1 MPIIFPEGENINN
14 MKGLTVS
21 FDAKKVFTLE
31 HTGSNEIFIKKK
43 QKKETWPLKKI
54 FHVRIQAA
62 IIGFQT
68 FYWSER
74 TAEPQLIQ

>member
-1 MPIIFPEGENINN
+1 

-43 QKKETWPLKKI
+43 KKLTFCFLSSLRVEGLELREPFLRPPLVDLSI
-54 FHVRIQAA
+54 NFR
-62 IIGFQT
+62 
-68 FYWSER
+68 
-74 TAEPQLIQ
+74 